1 MQLAII
7 PPDVNAGQFNFTVN
21 PGGEIVYGLGAI
33 KGVGEGPV
41 ESLLLAREQKPFS
54 DLLDLCRRVDSRHVN
69 KRTMEALLRAGALDK
84 LTEGDLD
91 SARAQLTA
99 MLPRA
104 MQAAEQ
110 ANRNQASGMDD
121 LFGGIA
127 PVLDARADYI
137 FGKAQV
143 KPWAEQKRLAAEKQ
157 ALGVYLSGHPID
169 EFLEELSQLT
179 SDRISNLRPQ
189 RGSQWVAGLL
199 YNVRTMRSKA
209 GETIAFLTLDDR
221 SGRLEVSLYAKEYEE
236 FRDLLRKDTILVV
249 ECTVSV
255 DEYTGGTRGRGR
267 QVMTLDQARER
278 CAHRLALRL
287 KFDSLESNFCQ
298 HLANILAPYR
308 RRQDGEQPGAGN
320 PAANGADSIDAGASG
335 QANFDSA
342 GNGAGAAEAEGDSG
356 CTVVVHYERAD
367 SAGCIMLG
375 RDWVV
380 SPVDDL
386 IQKLRLEYG
395 KDTVSLDYR
404 SDKTLLSREG
414 QHNAFDKGQRY

>member
-1 MQLAII
+1 
-7 PPDVNAGQFNFTVN
+7 
-21 PGGEIVYGLGAI
+21 
-33 KGVGEGPV
+33 
-41 ESLLLAREQKPFS
+41 
-54 DLLDLCRRVDSRHVN
+54 
-69 KRTMEALLRAGALDK
+69 
-84 LTEGDLD
+84 
-91 SARAQLTA
+91 
-99 MLPRA
+99 
-104 MQAAEQ
+104 
-110 ANRNQASGMDD
+110 
-121 LFGGIA
+121 
-127 PVLDARADYI
+127 
-137 FGKAQV
+137 
-143 KPWAEQKRLAAEKQ
+143 
-157 ALGVYLSGHPID
+157 
-169 EFLEELSQLT
+169 
-179 SDRISNLRPQ
+179 
-189 RGSQWVAGLL
+189 LL

-221 SGRLEVSLYAKEYEE
+221 SGRLEVSLYAKEYEK

-278 CAHRLALRL
+278 CAHRIALRL

-308 RRQDGEQPGAGN
+308 RRQDSEQTGADD
-320 PAANGADSIDAGASG
+320 PAADGTDSIDAGTINAGVRG

-342 GNGAGAAEAEGDSG
+342 GNGAGAAEANGDSG

-380 SPVDDL
+380 SPADDL

-414 QHNAFDKGQRY
+414 QRNAFHKGHKY